1 MHFNRVYNVDFNM
14 RETQLRLLARVQ
26 ETRHFFAQTLYRV
39 ATPIREVTWAD
50 FLLADVLT
58 SLAKALSDLERALC
72 HLLTGPVMQPHT
84 SDQVC
89 FSKLCRT

>member
-1 MHFNRVYNVDFNM
+1 MRVYDRSNAF
-14 RETQLRLLARVQ
+14 AIVQ

-72 HLLTGPVMQPHT
+72 HLLAGPVMQPHT
-84 SDQVC
+84 SDQV
-89 FSKLCRT
+89 SS